1 MNNPGLTDG
10 AADALRERALEYPE
24 TEEHF
29 PWGERA
35 IKVKGKVFL
44 FLRADKTGLG
54 LSLKL
59 PLSGPDALREDF
71 AEPTGYGLGKSGWV
85 SFRFAPTV
93 TPPTARLLAWLDE
106 SFRAV
111 APKTLVASLAPAREG
126 APKKRAAAKKAPAKK
141 AATKAKRTAAKKA
154 PSR

>member
-1 MNNPGLTDG
+1 VAAPRKTDKT
-10 AADALRERALEYPE
+10 AEALRERALEYPE

-111 APKTLVASLAPAREG
+111 APKTLVASLLPAKAP
-126 APKKRAAAKKAPAKK
+126 PPKRAAAKKAPAKK
-141 AATKAKRTAAKKA
+141 APR
-154 PSR
+154 R

>member
-1 MNNPGLTDG
+1 MAAPRKTDG
-10 AADALRERALEYPE
+10 AADALRERALAYPE

-59 PLSGPDALREDF
+59 PVSGAAALREDY

-111 APKTLVASLAPAREG
+111 APKTVVALGPASTP
-126 APKKRAAAKKAPAKK
+126 PKKRAAAKKAPAKK
-141 AATKAKRTAAKKA
+141 APTNAKRTAAKKA
-154 PSR
+154 ERR